1 MQPISAISLAP
12 DVRGW
17 LANSDHPRVLHVFD
31 QVCNLINERKE
42 VLSIVTPQIG
52 NGPFNLIIDTDIIF
66 SEHLY
71 AESQI
76 SVLAEQLDVGDLTI
90 NIADARL
97 WNPRPDW
104 QKLHAK
110 RDKILN
116 QLMSLSI
123 LNFHPSIPNS
133 QVSDLASALA
143 NKDMTAAKT
152 MTSKLAGLGVGL
164 TPTGDDYILG
174 GLLAAW
180 IIHPPEVAKSFAREI
195 ANIAVPLTTSLS
207 AAWLKSAGRG
217 EAGILWHDFFYA
229 LISADSRSSQS
240 TINRI
245 LMVGETSGLD
255 SMSGFI
261 DTFMC
266 WQETQNSQSYRLT
279 P

>member
-12 DVRGW
+12 DVHGW
-17 LANSDHPRVLHVFD
+17 LANSHHPCILHVFD

-42 VLSIVTPQIG
+42 VLSVVTPQIG
-52 NGPFNLIIDTDIIF
+52 NGPFNLIVDTDIIF
-66 SEHLY
+66 SKHLY

-76 SVLAEQLDVGDLTI
+76 SVLTEQLDVGDLTI
-90 NIADARL
+90 NIAGARL

-104 QKLHAK
+104 KRLHARK
-110 RDKILN
+110 DEILN
-116 QLMSLSI
+116 HLKL
-123 LNFHPSIPNS
+123 LSIPNYQLS
-133 QVSDLASALA
+133 IPKSLASNFSSALA
-143 NKDMTAAKT
+143 NKDMAAAKT

-180 IIHPPEVAKSFAREI
+180 IIHPSEI
-195 ANIAVPLTTSLS
+195 AKNFAKEIVNIAAPLTTSLS

-217 EAGILWHDFFYA
+217 QAGILWHDFFEA

-240 TINRI
+240 AIDSI
-245 LMVGETSGLD
+245 LAVGETSGLD

-261 DTFMC
+261 DTFLC
-266 WQETQNSQSYRLT
+266 WQEM
-279 P
+279 